1 MMYDSSRLERLTGT
15 LEEFFANLENS
26 GSEALNEL
34 KELEITSRV
43 LLQNEAARLDRKLG
57 EDHPRSRALRSSLEQ
72 NLENIIEVTAATQ
85 IAAITVPKVDENQT
99 LIHGRVIDEES
110 RGVGDLFVSVE
121 DEEGRTLTPLGRSET
136 DASGYYALVVD
147 PDELEKVS
155 EAAKEGVFLT
165 VRTGKD
171 EVVHREFDPLRIAEG
186 DRETVEVVL
195 KREDLIGGI
204 SRAEYRRQPGYEA
217 PQASEGPDLEAISG
231 IGPKRADLLRKAGIT
246 DVRALA
252 EADEGRLKEILGNVD
267 VQRFKRDS
275 AALLEQA
282 RGETR

>member
-1 MMYDSSRLERLTGT
+1 MYDSSRLERLTGT